1 MTRIIIARHGETDWN
16 VGEVFRGRLNVEL
29 NKTGLAQAEALGQ
42 HLAGLT
48 VEAVYSS
55 PLKRALDTARSVATH
70 HALEV
75 SVTPGLVDF
84 NYGTWQGLT
93 HHEVKE
99 RYAELYHRWL
109 EEPHR
114 VTMPNGESLDDV
126 VERVRQ
132 VVENVVDS
140 HESTVV
146 LVSHRVVNKVLI
158 CSLLGLNNSHFWKI
172 RQDVAGMTVFEYED
186 GRFILTRHNDTS
198 HLGQARKHALSDFC
212 GTPCRLM

>member
-16 VGEVFRGRLNVEL
+16 VGEIFRGRLDVEL
-29 NKTGLAQAEALGQ
+29 NKTGLTQAEALGQ

-55 PLKRALDTARSVATH
+55 PLKRALDTAGAVAAH

-75 SVTPGLVDF
+75 IIAGGLVDF
-84 NYGTWQGLT
+84 NYGAWQGLT
-93 HHEVKE
+93 HREVKE

-109 EEPHR
+109 AEPHL
-114 VTMPNGESLDDV
+114 VTMPDGESLDDV
-126 VERVRQ
+126 AERARQ
-132 VVENVVDS
+132 VVETIVAGHDG
-140 HESTVV
+140 TMV

-158 CSLLGLNNSHFWKI
+158 CSLLGLDNSHFWNI

-198 HLGQARKHALSDFC
+198 HLGQARKHTLSDF
-212 GTPCRLM
+212 